1 MLYHVA
7 LRHDPSLR
15 YLNPYQLATLGSL
28 KANQEKKLRICI
40 LKMSIGSG
48 GNGWTFNS
56 YHSAYQLMLIIS
68 RYTGGLENSF
78 FRHFHLLWSRSDSHY
93 DVGWMKVTSQHAKK
107 MFFFILFLGQR
118 IQWAVD
124 SRTYFWENVF
134 FWIFANFPGVRNELH
149 IFIGQWHQKLKL

>member
-107 MFFFILFLGQR
+107 FFFLFYSLANAYNELSIPGR
-118 IQWAVD
+118 I
-124 SRTYFWENVF
+124 FEKMFF